1 MLLETESKPLR
12 KILNKI
18 DPRIEPC
25 GILDRI
31 FSQEL
36 YDSFIL
42 AFCFLFDKQLLISL
56 DESKLKPYV
65 FNFAT

>member
-42 AFCFLFDKQLLISL
+42 VFCFLFDKQLLISL